1 MVKER
6 KKERKEKKIQ
16 PASITSDD
24 VTAKRFSRGLIK
36 KGWRGEGCREGG
48 QEGEET
54 ACAIL
59 SKRESSSGLATPDV
73 GLKKTS
79 YLRLSASAFHLS
91 DFIYSLGY
99 SAINRASRLF
109 KWNV

>member
-6 KKERKEKKIQ
+6 RKERKEKEKKN
-16 PASITSDD
+16 ITRQRHEQRRYRK
-24 VTAKRFSRGLIK
+24 TFLSRLDK
-36 KGWRGEGCREGG
+36 ERGGEEREGCRD
-48 QEGEET
+48 GEET

-59 SKRESSSGLATPDV
+59 SPRESSSGLATPDA

>member
-6 KKERKEKKIQ
+6 KKERKEKKMYSP
-16 PASITSDD
+16 PASRDD

-59 SKRESSSGLATPDV
+59 SERESSSGLATPDV